1 MLKTKKTNIPLPG
14 QKQTVSQSNEKKEE
28 QWLFFKKRKNETC
41 ISLLSCEV

>member
-1 MLKTKKTNIPLPG
+1 LFVFSSCPRRL
-14 QKQTVSQSNEKKEE
+14 QTVSQSNEKKEE